1 MNKLNFKL
9 PFKISLYIIYRYT
22 PQTKYGILKLLK
34 EKKIKMTENVARD
47 LPSESKS
54 MAITHDGWSSCAT
67 ESYSTVTGHFIS
79 RAWELRSVVLHTQH
93 VQGSHTGERIADGLR
108 GIFMPPRS
116 KIGGHIVFVLSV
128 ILSFRHSVILSFCN
142 SVILSSSLK
151 L

>member
-1 MNKLNFKL
+1 M
-9 PFKISLYIIYRYT
+9 YIIYRYT
-22 PQTKYGILKLLK
+22 PPTKYGILKLLK

-67 ESYSTVTGHFIS
+67 ESYSTVTGNFIS

-108 GIFMPPRS
+108 GIFLCPRDRRS
-116 KIGGHIVFVLSV
+116 GGILFLSC
-128 ILSFRHSVILSFCN
+128 LSFCHSVIL
-142 SVILSSSLK
+142 
-151 L
+151 

>member
-1 MNKLNFKL
+1 
-9 PFKISLYIIYRYT
+9 
-22 PQTKYGILKLLK
+22 
-34 EKKIKMTENVARD
+34 MTENVARD
-47 LPSESKS
+47 LPSESES
-54 MAITHDGWSSCAT
+54 VAITHDGWSSCAT

-128 ILSFRHSVILSFCN
+128 ILSSF
-142 SVILSSSLK
+142 
-151 L
+151 